1 MDERDAPRAA
11 LHSAPLWRLRRRI
24 DDPKA
29 LRALPDC
36 LLNARLEDWFRECRL
51 GPVGIGSAVSEAL
64 DVLGQPRARGSD
76 LFYPGLTLLV
86 AADRDTLAGFRL
98 ALREEDP
105 LIHFVDLEMWR
116 AISKEEAERSF
127 GLELTDVSSYDDST
141 TWGRSDTTSVGIV
154 KQQIL
159 FDESGHAAE
168 VEVVAPDF
176 LDLSDDAFNEHAR
189 KRRPGSLKAALL
201 EEWVRERKLGPIALG
216 APSLEAS
223 TLFGSA
229 EQGRPS
235 LHYPGLL
242 VKLTADRA
250 RVLGFTVAPRE
261 ERQIVPFADLEK
273 WRSMSIEDAQR
284 SYGLI
289 RRDWPTPHGISTL
302 QLEAPSEIG
311 FVRLVLFFWWY
322 RGRSRLESI
331 HVSVKERRVPPG
343 RASPPISSPERMIT
357 YLPRVYEPPQSP
369 TGERLLDWL
378 LEGRLGPLPVGS
390 RLEDVIKFF
399 GEPCAHSSPG
409 VDPPILKYP
418 ALEVFASSDHAYLAG
433 FHISPGDVEEAV
445 PYDDLELWQCMSVE
459 DAEKLIGQGWERT
472 VLEHGGKESISLSRW
487 LPSPLGRMR
496 QSIHFEDDIVTA
508 VGLLAG
514 QSGPSTNDEDT
525 AR

>member
-1 MDERDAPRAA
+1 M
-11 LHSAPLWRLRRRI
+11 
-24 DDPKA
+24 
-29 LRALPDC
+29 
-36 LLNARLEDWFRECRL
+36 NARLEDWFRECRL

-64 DVLGQPRARGSD
+64 EVIGQPRARCSD

-98 ALREEDP
+98 ALREEEP
-105 LIHFVDLEMWR
+105 LIPFVDLERWR

-127 GLELTDVSSYDDST
+127 GLELTDVSSYDNST
-141 TWGRSDTTSVGIV
+141 TWGRSEATSVGVV

-159 FDESGHAAE
+159 FDENGHAAE

-176 LDLSDDAFNEHAR
+176 LDLSDDAFHEHAR
-189 KRRPGSLKAALL
+189 KRLPEFLKAALL

-250 RVLGFTVAPRE
+250 RVRGFSVALRE
-261 ERQIVPFADLEK
+261 DRQLVLFADLEK

-284 SYGLI
+284 SFGLI
-289 RRDWPTPHGISTL
+289 RKDWPTPHGISTL
-302 QLEAPSEIG
+302 ELETPSEVG
-311 FVRLVLFFWWY
+311 FVRLVLFFSWY
-322 RGRSRLESI
+322 RRRSRLESI

-343 RASPPISSPERMIT
+343 MAAPPISSPPERMNT

-390 RLEDVIKFF
+390 RLDDVIKFF
-399 GEPCAHSSPG
+399 GEPWSRSSPG
-409 VDPPILKYP
+409 IDPPILKYP
-418 ALEVFASSDHAYLAG
+418 ALEVFASSDHAHLAG
-433 FHISPGDVEEAV
+433 FHIEPGDVEEAV

-459 DAEKLIGQGWERT
+459 DAEKLIGQGWERS
-472 VLEHGGKESISLSRW
+472 VLEHGGKESIILSRW

-496 QSIHFEDDIVTA
+496 RSIHFEDDIVTA

-514 QSGPSTNDEDT
+514 QSGPSTNDEDNSP
-525 AR
+525 